1 MKFSSKKK
9 ESYEGVQVSKVA
21 SLLSSNLLRMNYF
34 EGIFQEFW
42 PQIRAYVSLRFLKN
56 SRFWGKLPLAA
67 GENFLF
73 LNLRSIWS
81 PVLHA
86 RIHPQIELLLE
97 II

>member
-42 PQIRAYVSLRFLKN
+42 PQIM
-56 SRFWGKLPLAA
+56 
-67 GENFLF
+67 
-73 LNLRSIWS
+73 
-81 PVLHA
+81 
-86 RIHPQIELLLE
+86 
-97 II
+97 